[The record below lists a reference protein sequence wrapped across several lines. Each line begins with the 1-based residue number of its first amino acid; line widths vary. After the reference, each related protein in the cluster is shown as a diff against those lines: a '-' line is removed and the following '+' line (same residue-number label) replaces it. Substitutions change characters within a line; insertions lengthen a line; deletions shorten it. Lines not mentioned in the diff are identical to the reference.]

1 MDPGTAISVIPIFI
15 PAAEFITTLIAA
27 ITAVLIMATRT
38 TIPNPMPG
46 TRVAEMAAAAA
57 AAVEAMAV
65 SVAVAEGTDIG

>member
-57 AAVEAMAV
+57 AAAVEAMAV
-65 SVAVAEGTDIG
+65 SVAEGTDIG